1 MDELAEFDDEWDD
14 DMLNNLADAEASFTE
29 DNSDSDSPQAKHLD
43 ALKRLFGHKE
53 FRPMQWKI
61 ISSILNSKRD
71 NCAIMSTGYGKSL
84 CFQFPSV
91 YRGGV
96 TFVISPLIS
105 LMEDQVLALKVANIP
120 ACLLGTANRNQA
132 NTICEIEENKYRLV
146 YLTPE
151 FCCGDLDLLVKW
163 SKTLEVVLLAIDEA
177 HCVSS
182 WGHDFRAQYR
192 KLGKLRDIMPDVPIL
207 AVTATATKK
216 VRDDIVKNLKL
227 RNPQLVCTSFDRPN
241 FYLSV
246 KPKSNNVLND
256 LESIMVRKNNKLQ
269 FSGPTIIY
277 CITRKL
283 TEDIAALLKASNI
296 NCSPYH
302 AGLPLKQRQEAHEK
316 FVRDQIEVVVATI
329 AFGMGIDKP
338 DVRNVIHY
346 GISNSIENYYQE
358 IGRAGR
364 DGQPATCVCFYS
376 AADFRSHRFL
386 QKELSAINK
395 ERKEVLLNNI
405 TNYVETT
412 ECRRKFILSYFEET
426 MNTSKRDRC
435 CDNCSAPK
443 RTINLENYEGLDT
456 NGNFDFSEDARLFL
470 SVIDNMP
477 GYGINTY
484 VKILVGKAEKKYEY
498 LYDKPLWGCGK
509 SKSNNWWTEIGRLL
523 LKHKFL
529 TNKKSANKFVVVYII
544 SDTGK
549 RFLNSTGKLIT
560 APTDTILECL
570 TTKSSIW
577 IKKGDQV
584 SSTQSTSSRQATPLD
599 QFSKQ
604 EVDTKTSEV
613 YRLLVNKRTE
623 IANSEGCMPYMVAS
637 TKALQEIAEAKP
649 QTLRQ
654 LESLQI
660 DGFTIAKYKKFGQL
674 LLDVIPNMKKS
685 IKELLVK
692 YPIPDVKNSI
702 SNTINMSYLLY
713 NAGKSLKEIAEE
725 RKFAISTIE
734 THLTTAMKVGLPV
747 KLSTF
752 GVDRELAK
760 TIINGILEAN
770 AGLTVLTPIKF
781 ACPESVTFGQI
792 RALTTY
798 LQIREHLNEKN
809 ALYEEDDDP
818 EYYEMYILAKKQKEE
833 QSQTEKL
840 NTLLEGLEEVDKNGL
855 DQEYSHN
862 SNCSDDLLLNAC
874 NFYEGKEEQ
883 SQTEKLKKLK
893 EFEEKN
899 NSSFDDVLSNV
910 QKQEDNGEDKDEN
923 EPILKKTK
931 YDFSELLNSP
941 PRNKDASSD
950 SDDTIILEETDN
962 IVSSIDSDGRKQN
975 DASKEYVTPQPD
987 QEKLTTISAGQKS
1000 KSISLPPWLMKKR
1013 VG

>member
-1 MDELAEFDDEWDD
+1 MNEVADFDDEWDD
-14 DMLNNLADAEASFTE
+14 DMLNNLADTEASFTE
-29 DNSDSDSPQAKHLD
+29 DNNSDPDSPQPKHLD

-61 ISSILNSKRD
+61 ISSILNNKRD

-120 ACLLGTANRNQA
+120 ACLLGTANRKQET
-132 NTICEIEENKYRLV
+132 TISEIEENKYRLV

-163 SKTLEVVLLAIDEA
+163 SKTLEVVLLAVDEA

-192 KLGKLRDIMPDVPIL
+192 KLGTLRDIMPDVPIL

-246 KPKSNNVLND
+246 KQKSNNVLND
-256 LESIMVRKNNKLQ
+256 LESVMVRQNNKLQ

-283 TEDIAALLKASNI
+283 TEDVAAILKVSNI
-296 NCSPYH
+296 NCGLYH

-316 FVRDQIEVVVATI
+316 FVRDQVDVVVATI

-346 GISNSIENYYQE
+346 GISSSIENYYQE

-395 ERKEVLLNNI
+395 ERKEALLNNI

-426 MNTSKRDRC
+426 MNTAKRDRC
-435 CDNCSAPK
+435 CDNCSEPK
-443 RTINLENYEGLDT
+443 RIVNLENYEGLDT
-456 NGNFDFSEDARLFL
+456 NGNYDFSEDARLFL

-509 SKSNNWWTEIGRLL
+509 NKSNNWWTEIGRLV

-529 TNKKSANKFVVVYII
+529 ANKPTSNKFVVVYIL

-549 RFLNSTGKLIT
+549 RFLNSTGKLIS

-577 IKKGDQV
+577 IKKGDRV
-584 SSTQSTSSRQATPLD
+584 SNNNQPTSSKKTTPLD
-599 QFSKQ
+599 QFSKP

-613 YRLLVNKRTE
+613 YRLLINRRTE
-623 IANSEGCMPYMVAS
+623 IANSESCMPYMVAS

-649 QTLRQ
+649 QTLKQ
-654 LESLQI
+654 LESLQV
-660 DGFTIAKYKKFGQL
+660 DGFTAAKCKKFGQL

-685 IKELLVK
+685 IKELLLQ
-692 YPIPDVKNSI
+692 YPLPDVKASI
-702 SNTINMSYLLY
+702 STTINLSYLLC
-713 NAGKSLKEIAEE
+713 NSGKSLKEIADE

-734 THLTTAMKVGLPV
+734 THLTTAMKAGLPV
-747 KLSTF
+747 KLSIF
-752 GVDRELAK
+752 GVDRNLAN
-760 TIINGILEAN
+760 TIIKGILEAN
-770 AGLTVLTPIKF
+770 VGLTVLTPIKL
-781 ACPESVTFGQI
+781 ACPDSVTFGQI
-792 RALTTY
+792 KALATY
-798 LQIREHLNEKN
+798 LQIREHLNQKN
-809 ALYEEDDDP
+809 ALYEEDDDS
-818 EYYEMYILAKKQKEE
+818 EYYDMYVSAKKQKEE

-855 DQEYSHN
+855 SQDSSHN
-862 SNCSDDLLLNAC
+862 SNCSDDVLLNAC
-874 NFYEGKEEQ
+874 KFYEGKEEQ
-883 SQTEKLKKLK
+883 SQTGKLKQFK
-893 EFEEKN
+893 EKKN
-899 NSSFDDVLSNV
+899 SYFDDLSSND
-910 QKQEDNGEDKDEN
+910 ED
-923 EPILKKTK
+923 EPILKKSK
-931 YDFSELLNSP
+931 YDCSELLKSP
-941 PRNKDASSD
+941 PRCKDANSD
-950 SDDTIILEETDN
+950 TDDTIILEEADN
-962 IVSSIDSDGRKQN
+962 SIDSDSRQQN
-975 DASKEYVTPQPD
+975 DALKTHVPQQPN
-987 QEKLTTISAGQKS
+987 QEKRTAISAEQNNTS
-1000 KSISLPPWLMKKR
+1000 TNLPPWLVKKR